1 MRSFLFYFLT
11 VLLAVFCLSSC
22 KQSVSDQTTAPGDT
36 NHVAEAFGGHWI
48 IKDYIDQLLQFHS
61 ISGIQEGLEEI
72 YIKPEVDSIYF
83 TNGFEE
89 VGFGFKRLN
98 DTILQVEKF
107 NQDSLT
113 NFVLSTQEHA
123 LSVLSYKDISAQKTV
138 VFSKV
143 DTSNEISE
151 SLFLYQP
158 VTNRHIIA
166 GNYTLTEPEEATVV
180 FEKDGKITGW
190 KDYQHYELCI
200 AGDCRNFF
208 DKQDLITLSTSE
220 KTEDF
225 LLVKEKDSYAL
236 YEVVNVN
243 KSDEM
248 PFYEKG
254 KRVYLFQKKG

>member
-1 MRSFLFYFLT
+1 MRFFSYYFLT

-22 KQSVSDQTTAPGDT
+22 KQSVSDQTTAPSDST
-36 NHVAEAFGGHWI
+36 NHVTEAFSGHWI

-61 ISGIQEGLEEI
+61 ISEIQEGLEEI

-113 NFVLSTQEHA
+113 NFVLSTQGH
-123 LSVLSYKDISAQKTV
+123 VLSYKNISAQKTV

-143 DTSNEISE
+143 DVSNEISE

-158 VTNRHIIA
+158 VTNQHIVA
-166 GNYTLTEPEEATVV
+166 GNYKLTAPEDATVV

-190 KDYQHYELCI
+190 KDFQHYELCI

-208 DKQDLITLSTSE
+208 NKQDLITLSTAE

-243 KSDEM
+243 KPDEM
-248 PFYEKG
+248 PFYEQG
-254 KRVYLFQKKG
+254 KRVYVFQKKG

>member
-1 MRSFLFYFLT
+1 MRSFSFYFLT
-11 VLLAVFCLSSC
+11 VLSIIFYLSSC
-22 KQSVSDQTTAPGDT
+22 KQSVSDQTTSLGDST
-36 NHVAEAFGGHWI
+36 NHVSELFSGHWI
-48 IKDYIDQLLQFHS
+48 IKDYMDQLLQSHS

-72 YIKPEVDSIYF
+72 YIKPETDSIYF

-89 VGFGFKRLN
+89 VGFGFKKLN
-98 DTILQVEKF
+98 DTTLQVEKF

-113 NFVLSTQEHA
+113 NFVLSTQGH
-123 LSVLSYKDISAQKTV
+123 VLSYNDISAQKTV
-138 VFSKV
+138 VFSKI
-143 DTSNEISE
+143 DASKGMSE
-151 SLFLYQP
+151 SVFLYQP
-158 VTNRHIIA
+158 ITNQHIVA

-180 FEKDGKITGW
+180 FEKDGKIIGW

-225 LLVKEKDSYAL
+225 LLVQEKDSYAL
-236 YEVVNVN
+236 YQVVNVN
-243 KSDEM
+243 RPDEM